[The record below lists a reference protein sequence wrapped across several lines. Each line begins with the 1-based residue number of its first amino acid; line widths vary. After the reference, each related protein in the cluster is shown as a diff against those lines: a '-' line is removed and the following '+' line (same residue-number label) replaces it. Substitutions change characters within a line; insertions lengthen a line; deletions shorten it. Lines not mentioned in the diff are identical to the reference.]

1 MAYTQIEDGE
11 LVKQAQL
18 WAIGIGQEKEK
29 PNDRFEDNDAHFR
42 LIHNNIKPNL
52 QDTTSST
59 LTSLSSSITGT
70 RRQKSFGKRILIIDD
85 DPDITLT
92 FKAGLEDNSK
102 EFQVHTYNDPI
113 LLLGEF
119 KPNFYDLIL
128 IDINLPYLNGFE
140 LCQKL
145 LEIDLNVKVC
155 FITAGEINEQGLREL
170 YPNIGMG
177 CFIQKPVTM
186 DYLAKRLLAELE

>member
-1 MAYTQIEDGE
+1 M
-11 LVKQAQL
+11 VKQAQL
-18 WAIGIGQEKEK
+18 WAIGLEQEKEK
-29 PNDRFEDNDAHFR
+29 PNERFEDNDAHMHLVR
-42 LIHNNIKPNL
+42 NNSNPHS
-52 QDTTSST
+52 QGTRSST
-59 LTSLSSSITGT
+59 STSTSHSSTIAGT

-92 FKAGLEDNSK
+92 FKAGLENNSK
-102 EFQVHTYNDPI
+102 EFQVYTYNDPI
-113 LLLGEF
+113 SLLGEF

-140 LCQKL
+140 LCQRI

-155 FITAGEINEQGLREL
+155 FITAGEINEQALREL

-177 CFIQKPVTM
+177 CFIQKPVTI
-186 DYLAKRLLAELE
+186 DYLARRLLAELE